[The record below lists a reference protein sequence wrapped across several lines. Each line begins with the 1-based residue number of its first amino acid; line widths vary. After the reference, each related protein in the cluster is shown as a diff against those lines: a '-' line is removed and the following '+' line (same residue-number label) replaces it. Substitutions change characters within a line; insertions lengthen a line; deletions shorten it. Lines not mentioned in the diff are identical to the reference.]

1 LVRVRVMTSG
11 EGERENDWVSARA
24 SGAGER
30 EGDWA
35 RSK

>member
-1 LVRVRVMTSG
+1 LVRVRVMASG

-24 SGAGER
+24 SGARER